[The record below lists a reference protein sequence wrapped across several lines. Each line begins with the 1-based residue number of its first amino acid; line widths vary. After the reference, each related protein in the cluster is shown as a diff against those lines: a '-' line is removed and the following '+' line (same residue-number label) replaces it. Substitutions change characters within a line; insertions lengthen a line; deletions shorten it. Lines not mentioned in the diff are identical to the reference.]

1 MLLSISSRTA
11 AHPRAGGENP
21 HKVEF
26 DVPTNGSSPR
36 GRGKRVALGSCVGG
50 VGLIPA
56 RAGKTTNARMT
67 RASPRAHPRAGGE
80 NPPSASAKV
89 TTSGSSPRG
98 RGKRFAASVRNRPAG
113 LIPARAGKTWD
124 NISSAV
130 SSAAH
135 PRAGGENRR
144 PRGPR
149 GGDRGSSPRGRGKR
163 SRRARPP
170 CKDRLIP
177 ARAGKTACTTWR
189 VPSLRA
195 HPRAGG
201 ENSSSVKHTRLLS
214 GSSPRGRG
222 KLGCRVVG
230 ELRARLIPAR
240 AGKTYLGFWMTE
252 MMRAHPRAGGE
263 NTF

>member
-1 MLLSISSRTA
+1 MAPFTAGVRGSSPRGRGKPPWVRLIPSRNGLIPARAGKTSTTRVEHFQHT

-135 PRAGGENRR
+135 PRAGGENHRMSAAAQ
-144 PRGPR
+144 
-149 GGDRGSSPRGRGKR
+149 D
-163 SRRARPP
+163 A
-170 CKDRLIP
+170 L
-177 ARAGKTACTTWR
+177 
-189 VPSLRA
+189 
-195 HPRAGG
+195 
-201 ENSSSVKHTRLLS
+201 

-222 KLGCRVVG
+222 KLNGTQRSYVSNG
-230 ELRARLIPAR
+230 LIPAR
-240 AGKTYLGFWMTE
+240 AGKT
-252 MMRAHPRAGGE
+252 
-263 NTF
+263 

>member
-1 MLLSISSRTA
+1 M
-11 AHPRAGGENP
+11 
-21 HKVEF
+21 
-26 DVPTNGSSPR
+26 
-36 GRGKRVALGSCVGG
+36 ALGSCVGG

-149 GGDRGSSPRGRGKR
+149 GGDRGSSPRGRGKPILR
-163 SRRARPP
+163 LELREPN
-170 CKDRLIP
+170 RLIP
-177 ARAGKTACTTWR
+177 ARAGKTHESSCQIVR
-189 VPSLRA
+189 SKA

-201 ENSSSVKHTRLLS
+201 ENGVVSRARATAR

-222 KLGCRVVG
+222 KHFLTCAFIERIGQILETL
-230 ELRARLIPAR
+230 ELAVSSGSYSLCDVYATDAPQDQARNTGLALPSSRAAS
-240 AGKTYLGFWMTE
+240 
-252 MMRAHPRAGGE
+252 
-263 NTF
+263 